1 MKTLQNAMRYVI
13 TGSLGNIS
21 LPVTKALLNAGHEV
35 TVITSKQGNAKA
47 IELLGAKVAVG
58 SVEDVNFLTKTF
70 SGANAVYTMVPPNF
84 GATEWKKWIGSI
96 GKNYADAIKAN
107 GVKYVVNLSS
117 VGAHRENG
125 TGPVSGLYLAEE
137 ALNGLTDVNIKHLRP
152 AYFYQNL
159 LSNIDL
165 IKHAGIIG
173 SNFNVAD
180 NKFGIVDPA
189 DIAIVAIELLLQLN
203 FTGHSAQYVASEDV
217 STSAIANE
225 IGKAIGK
232 PGLTW
237 VPFTNEQA
245 YDGMK
250 QAGLPEEIT
259 KNYVEMGDAI
269 NKGIMYEDYWKH
281 HPTTLGK
288 TKLKDFAKV
297 FAAAYNV
304 N

>member
-1 MKTLQNAMRYVI
+1 MKTLPNAVRYVI

-21 LPVTKALLNAGHEV
+21 LPVTKALLSRGHEV
-35 TVITSKQGNAKA
+35 TVITSKQVNAKA
-47 IELLGAKVAVG
+47 IESLSAKVAVG

-70 SGANAVYTMVPPNF
+70 AGANAVYTMVPPNF
-84 GATEWKKWIGSI
+84 GATEWKKWISSI

-125 TGPVSGLYLAEE
+125 TGPVSGLHLAEK
-137 ALNGLTDVNIKHLRP
+137 ALNALTDVNIKHLRP

-159 LSNIDL
+159 LSNIDV

-180 NKFGIVDPA
+180 NKLGIVDPA
-189 DIAIVAIELLLQLN
+189 DIATVAIEALLQLD
-203 FTGHSAQYVASEDV
+203 FAGHSVQYVASDDV
-217 STSAIANE
+217 STGAIANE

-232 PGLTW
+232 PDLAW
-237 VPFTNEQA
+237 VSFTNEQA
-245 YDGMK
+245 YDGMT

>member
-1 MKTLQNAMRYVI
+1 MKTLPTEMRYVI

-21 LPVTKALLNAGHEV
+21 LPVTKALLNAGQEV
-35 TVITSKQGNAKA
+35 TVVTSKQGNAKA
-47 IELLGAKVAVG
+47 IESLGAKVAVG

-70 SGANAVYTMVPPNF
+70 SGADAVYTMVPPYF
-84 GATEWKKWIGSI
+84 GAAEWKKWIGSI

-125 TGPVSGLYLAEE
+125 TGPVSGLHLAEE
-137 ALNGLTDVNIKHLRP
+137 ALNTLNDVNIKHLRP
-152 AYFYQNL
+152 TYFYQNL

-203 FTGHSAQYVASEDV
+203 FTGHSAQYVASDDV

-232 PGLTW
+232 PDLDW

-245 YDGMK
+245 YDGMT

-259 KNYVEMGDAI
+259 KNYIEMGDAI

-297 FAAAYNV
+297 FAAAYNA